1 MISSNY
7 YKLSEQYLFSRI
19 GRIISERHGAINL
32 SIGDVSLPL
41 PREVSE
47 AGARAA
53 MELGDKSTF
62 RGYPPEC
69 GYDFLRKAVA
79 RYYNDRGVTVDQ
91 SEVFISDGIKSDMAM
106 FFHVFN
112 RGKVLLPT
120 PCYPAYIDVC
130 AIFGFEVSFYE
141 DAPSEEKA
149 DIIVICSPDN
159 PTGRAKSKAELEAW
173 VRYAKRTGAIILYD
187 AAYEAFVQSGAPRSI
202 YEIEGARECA
212 VELCSFSKTAGFT
225 GLRCG
230 YTVVPS
236 ECGLG
241 KVWARLKSS
250 LSNGVS
256 YVTQRMAECALT
268 SALDKIRGNV
278 KQYLDNA
285 ALFRSALSGADF
297 VGGEDSPYIWLRV
310 GDGKAEFYRFL
321 DEYNLGVT
329 PGYGFGRNGDGY
341 VRINSFCSKENA
353 IVAAQR
359 LRDWVRGRG

>member
-19 GRIISERHGAINL
+19 GRIISQRQGAINL

-41 PREVSE
+41 PSEVAE
-47 AGARAA
+47 VGARAA
-53 MELGDKSTF
+53 MELCVKGTF

-69 GYDFLRKAVA
+69 GYDFLRKAVTG
-79 RYYNDRGVTVDQ
+79 YYKGRGVTVDE

-106 FFHVFN
+106 LLQVFN

-130 AIFGFEVSFYE
+130 AIFGFDTSFYQSVPGE
-141 DAPSEEKA
+141 QKA
-149 DIIVICSPDN
+149 DLIVICSPDN
-159 PTGRAKSKAELEAW
+159 PTGRAKSRAELEEW

-212 VELCSFSKTAGFT
+212 IELCSLSKTAGFT

-230 YTVVPS
+230 YTVVPV

-250 LSNGVS
+250 MTNGVS

-285 ALFRSALSGADF
+285 ALFRSALSGTDF
-297 VGGEDSPYIWLRV
+297 VGGEDCPYIWLRV

-321 DEYNLGVT
+321 DEYGLGVT
-329 PGYGFGRNGDGY
+329 PGHGFGRSGEEY

-353 IVAAQR
+353 VVAAQR
-359 LRDWVRGRG
+359 LRDWKSNRG